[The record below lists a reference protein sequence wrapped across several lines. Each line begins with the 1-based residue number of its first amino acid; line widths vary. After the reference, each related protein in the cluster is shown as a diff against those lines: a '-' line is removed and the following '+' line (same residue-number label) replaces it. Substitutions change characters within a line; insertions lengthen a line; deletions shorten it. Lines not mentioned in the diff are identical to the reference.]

1 MHHDNMRYYAALL
14 FAALAGCGLSNGKC
28 ELPGSEK
35 EIRDSLAINLIARTF
50 ASEHV
55 TDKIP
60 QAYLHENPECC
71 SVKPMKV
78 SLWDTIVWDRYSL
91 PKYKVE
97 VSAGYRAAGNTYV
110 YESFGNGD
118 SCGRVADTFGMEHII
133 EGLESP
139 SICRSTDLKR
149 QAGKIPVICAA
160 DSNARDP
167 SVSVSMV
174 EIGKMVQVNKAEATA
189 LYAN

>member
-1 MHHDNMRYYAALL
+1 MGYYAALL
-14 FAALAGCGLSNGKC
+14 FPALAGCGLSNGKC

-35 EIRDSLAINLIARTF
+35 GIRDSLAINLIARTF

-55 TDKIP
+55 TDKTP
-60 QAYLHENPECC
+60 SAYFHENPECC

-78 SLWDTIVWDRYSL
+78 SLWDSMVWDRYSL

-97 VSAGYRAAGNTYV
+97 VSAGYRVAGNTYV

-118 SCGRVADTFGMEHII
+118 SCGRVPDTFGMEHLI

-139 SICRSTDLKR
+139 SICRSTDLER
-149 QAGKIPVICAA
+149 QAGTSSVICETNSEAG
-160 DSNARDP
+160 DP
-167 SVSVSMV
+167 SVSVPMV
-174 EIGKMVQVNKAEATA
+174 EIGKMVRANKAAATA
-189 LYAN
+189 LHAN